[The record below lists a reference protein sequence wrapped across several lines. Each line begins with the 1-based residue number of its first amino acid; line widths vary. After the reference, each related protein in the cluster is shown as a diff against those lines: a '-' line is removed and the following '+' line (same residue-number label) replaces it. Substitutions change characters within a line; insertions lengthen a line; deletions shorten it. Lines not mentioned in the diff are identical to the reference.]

1 MDRTDRDGDMLE
13 PLAKCAW
20 LALAAVHAAPAAV
33 LFAPSLVQSLYGVS
47 PDGAAG
53 VLLIHRG
60 ALFLALV
67 VACVLAAFD
76 PAARRVGS
84 VVVAISVVG
93 FLLVYARAGMPAGAL
108 RTIAHVDLAGLVP
121 LAFVA
126 YHAWGR

>member
-1 MDRTDRDGDMLE
+1 MSE
-13 PLAKCAW
+13 PLVKGAW

-67 VACVLAAFD
+67 VAAVLAAFD
-76 PAARRVGS
+76 PGARRVGS
-84 VVVAISVVG
+84 MVAAISVVG

-108 RTIAHVDLAGLVP
+108 RAVAWVDLAALVP
-121 LAFVA
+121 LALVA
-126 YHAWGR
+126 FHAWGR